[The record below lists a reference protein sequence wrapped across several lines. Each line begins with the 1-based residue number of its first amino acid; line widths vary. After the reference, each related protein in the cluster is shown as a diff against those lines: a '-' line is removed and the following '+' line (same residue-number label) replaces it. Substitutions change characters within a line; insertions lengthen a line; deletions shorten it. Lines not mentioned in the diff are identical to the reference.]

1 MYGEDLGIGDLSI
14 GVSKAGMQS
23 YIDNLSDQIFNRTG
37 RDLTDGYSY
46 LESVISDGW
55 QGVSRDNF
63 IKDFK
68 ENLNQIIKNIDVQK
82 KNFETELTTL
92 MNNYFNI
99 DSIVYDN
106 YEG

>member
-37 RDLTDGYSY
+37 RDLTSGCSD
-46 LESVISDGW
+46 LISVISDGW
-55 QGVSRDNF
+55 QGVSRDKF
-63 IKDFK
+63 ASDFK
-68 ENLNQIIKNIDVQK
+68 DNISQILENIEVQR

-92 MNNYFNI
+92 MNNYLNI